1 MTLAASIAE
10 VEELQAQ
17 EKEANQQ
24 ALTDELMG
32 MADESLVKLVN
43 AKGLIKKL
51 TKVQIASILLKFYE
65 KSINPSRKSKPELIQ
80 MLRPLISSNRNALGP
95 VGADADLPNLDQD

>member
-80 MLRPLISSNRNALGP
+80 MLRPLIIIIT
-95 VGADADLPNLDQD
+95 Q